1 MSFVQ
6 YSLLLMLFG
15 LSGSSIAENIF
26 NIQPT
31 RQERPAAQPSASV
44 VRQEA
49 GSRLAAPPPAD
60 TKPTPPQFE
69 RRPNES
75 DEALQARMNALSQRS
90 LADLQRATR
99 EQNERMKAL
108 APK

>member
-6 YSLLLMLFG
+6 WPLLLVLFG
-15 LSGSSIAENIF
+15 LSGNSIAENIF

-31 RQERPAAQPSASV
+31 RQERPAVQPSV
-44 VRQEA
+44 VRQEP
-49 GSRLAAPPPAD
+49 GSRLAVPPPAD
-60 TKPTPPQFE
+60 AKPTAPQFE

>member
-6 YSLLLMLFG
+6 CSLLLMLFG

-31 RQERPAAQPSASV
+31 RQERPAAQPSV